1 MEAPPLER
9 KLVAILAVDVVG
21 YSRLMHADEEATL
34 EAFSSR
40 RAIVD
45 EVVAQHRG
53 RVCGAAGDSFLV
65 EFASVVAGFRCAVAI
80 QRAITSVNAPL
91 PEETRLQFRIGINVG
106 DVMVKDDDI
115 FGDGVNIAARLE
127 ALAPPGGICV
137 TRGVRDH
144 LRDRIDA
151 QFADIGEHTVKNIAR
166 PVRVFEV
173 VFDPFAEEDF
183 ATVAP
188 EEAAALPATLT
199 DTPPEPDTIEIAF
212 WESVRDGDDPAEY
225 QVYLDHFP
233 DGRFTA
239 LAQARLD
246 RAVEMRPT
254 QEENHAI
261 ELAFWNSILGSD
273 EPSMFQAY
281 LDQYPNGAFS
291 VLAEAQLARLAAPE
305 PPREEDHAME
315 LAFWNTIAGSDNP
328 AMFEAYLKQYPKG
341 GFAGLA
347 EIRIAE
353 LKAAAQL

>member
-1 MEAPPLER
+1 
-9 KLVAILAVDVVG
+9 LAVDVVG

-34 EAFSSR
+34 AAFSSR

-45 EVVAQHRG
+45 DVVSQHHG

-65 EFASVVAGFRCAVAI
+65 EFASVVGGFRCAVAI
-80 QRAITSVNAPL
+80 QRAIVRVNAPL
-91 PEETRLQFRIGINVG
+91 PEETRLQFRIGVNVG

-144 LRDRIDA
+144 LRDRLDA
-151 QFADIGEHTVKNIAR
+151 QFVDMGEHTVKNIAR
-166 PVRVFEV
+166 PVRVFQV

-183 ATVAP
+183 AMVAR
-188 EEAAALPATLT
+188 EEAATLPATLA
-199 DTPPEPDTIEIAF
+199 DAPSEPDTIEIAF
-212 WESVRDGDDPAEY
+212 WESVQGGDDPAEY

-239 LAQARLD
+239 LAKARLE
-246 RAVEMRPT
+246 RAVEVKPT
-254 QEENHAI
+254 LEEDHAI
-261 ELAFWNSILGSD
+261 ELAFWNSIVGSD
-273 EPSMFQAY
+273 DPAMFQAY
-281 LDQYPNGAFS
+281 LDQYPNGAFHA
-291 VLAEAQLARLAAPE
+291 LAEAQLRRLAAPE

-315 LAFWNTIAGSDNP
+315 LAFWNTIAESDNP
-328 AMFEAYLKQYPKG
+328 AMFEAYLKQYPTG

-353 LKAAAQL
+353 LKAAPQP